1 MELRLPLPEE
11 ANHRHAEAVLGQ
23 PGIKETWLELIET
36 LQGISDE
43 DLAECHETK
52 FKTTMSLSRA
62 YNYLIKN
69 RLEELGW
76 LNPDGSEP
84 HLFSDSEF
92 SDKAFRLDFAKDSI
106 AVEVSFNHG
115 EALAWNMIK
124 LTLAGELNHVK
135 KEYNS
140 RLGVIILATSDL
152 KKAGCFDGACG
163 EWEKAIRYLAPMQNQ
178 LTVPIALLG
187 IERPTFHL
195 IDNGKGEN
203 PRSSVIWD

>member
-1 MELRLPLPEE
+1 MRLRLPLPDE
-11 ANHRHAEAVLGQ
+11 ADHRYANAVLSQ
-23 PGIKETWLELIET
+23 PGISETWSELVRILE
-36 LQGISDE
+36 GISDE
-43 DLAECHETK
+43 DLAECHETR

-69 RLEELGW
+69 RLEECGW
-76 LNPDGSEP
+76 GSEP
-84 HLFSDSEF
+84 RLFSDPKF
-92 SDKAFRLDFAKDSI
+92 SDKAFRLDFAKDSV

-178 LTVPIALLG
+178 LSNPIALLG
-187 IERPTFHL
+187 IEPPSFHL
-195 IDNGKGEN
+195 IDNGRGEK
-203 PRSSVIWD
+203 PRSSIIWNH